1 MRTLFVL
8 GNDTHP
14 FLSRPVATVT
24 EAFSFVCRNLRWVGG
39 GQVGEGAKGRL
50 AALKI
55 LGSFSPQT
63 LPTPSLPP
71 SLPPVKDAPV
81 ASYGMQGGGVG

>member
-1 MRTLFVL
+1 MMRLPCAHSVL

-24 EAFSFVCRNLRWVGG
+24 EALSFVCRNLRRVGG

-50 AALKI
+50 VALRLLGPFPPHAANSL
-55 LGSFSPQT
+55 ST
-63 LPTPSLPP
+63 PTPTPQS
-71 SLPPVKDAPV
+71 
-81 ASYGMQGGGVG
+81 